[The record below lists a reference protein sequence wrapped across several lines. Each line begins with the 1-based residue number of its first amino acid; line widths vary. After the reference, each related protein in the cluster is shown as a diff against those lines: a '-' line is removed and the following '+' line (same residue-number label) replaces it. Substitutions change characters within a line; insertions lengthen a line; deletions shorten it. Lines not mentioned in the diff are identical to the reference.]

1 MTEQATPAV
10 QTANKVEK
18 PIDKLN
24 RFLGADSVKKQ
35 FDKALGKHSDI
46 FTTSIVNLFN
56 SDDKLQQ
63 CDPGSLIKECLAA
76 ASMNLPISKSL
87 GFSYIV
93 PFNITIKD
101 EKGNKIGTKLVPQ
114 FILGYKGYIQLAQRT
129 GQYKVIN
136 ADVVYEGELL
146 GTDKLTGHVNLGG
159 EKKSNKIVGYFAHFE
174 LLNGCSHTLY
184 MSVRQMAEYAK
195 AKSKGISY
203 KTSVDDLENL
213 ANNPPAFAKVGWEG
227 DFNAMG
233 VKTCLRRLLSKWGF
247 LSIEMQAQNEK
258 EFNAESVE
266 EPTDTKK
273 DIAVDVAFEEVA
285 AEVVAESAQNTD
297 QPDF

>member
-1 MTEQATPAV
+1 MAEQTTTAV

-93 PFNITIKD
+93 PFNVAVKD
-101 EKGNKIGTKLVPQ
+101 ENGNKVGTKLIPQ
-114 FILGYKGYIQLAQRT
+114 FILATKGYIQLAQRT

-136 ADVVYEGELL
+136 ADVVYEGELKN
-146 GTDKLTGHVNLGG
+146 TDKLTGRIDLSG
-159 EKKSNKIVGYFAHFE
+159 ERKSDKIVGYFAHFE
-174 LLNGCSHTLY
+174 LINGCQHTLY

-195 AKSKGISY
+195 KYSKGISY
-203 KTSVDDLENL
+203 KTSVDYLESL

-233 VKTCLRRLLSKWGF
+233 IKTCLRRLLSKWGF